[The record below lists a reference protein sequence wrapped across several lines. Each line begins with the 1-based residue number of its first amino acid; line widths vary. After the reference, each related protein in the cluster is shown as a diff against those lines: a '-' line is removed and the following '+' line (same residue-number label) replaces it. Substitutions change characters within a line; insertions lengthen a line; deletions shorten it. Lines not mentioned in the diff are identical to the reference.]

1 VPTPDPK
8 PSPSCNAALFSP
20 PPQPRLL
27 DSLRRAPSATTPQRS
42 FDVLGTPG
50 TATLAPIG
58 PGKRTF
64 NLTDA
69 AGPYKK
75 GPQEISFPAYK
86 RYVDDFTELAAAVRG
101 EQLLTVSL
109 DGELLVVETGL
120 RACGMS

>member
-1 VPTPDPK
+1 MSSAP
-8 PSPSCNAALFSP
+8 
-20 PPQPRLL
+20 
-27 DSLRRAPSATTPQRS
+27 RAPP
-42 FDVLGTPG
+42 
-50 TATLAPIG
+50 LAPIG

-69 AGPYKK
+69 AGPHKK

-101 EQLLTVSL
+101 EQPLTVSL
-109 DGELLVVETGL
+109 DGELLVVETVL